1 MIPRYLIGTCA
12 LVSVALVNVPAAAKY
27 RLHYHDGLRAAC
39 TKEINSQCRG
49 VTDARGQLLACLYQH
64 QTSLSPKCEGIVWGS
79 IGRLGKVLAK
89 DQNVLRACD
98 ADALQWCK
106 DTVAGGGNLVS
117 CFLIAQQMM
126 SPQCKAA
133 VFSVWDKRRWGG

>member
-1 MIPRYLIGTCA
+1 MLSRYLIGTCA
-12 LVSVALVNVPAAAKY
+12 IFFLALVNVSALTKD
-27 RLHYHDGLRAAC
+27 RLHYHSAVRTAC
-39 TKEINSQCRG
+39 GNEINSQCRG
-49 VTDARGQLLACLYQH
+49 VPDARGQLLACLYRH

>member
-1 MIPRYLIGTCA
+1 MLSRYLIGTCA
-12 LVSVALVNVPAAAKY
+12 IFFLALVNVSALTKD
-27 RLHYHDGLRAAC
+27 RLHYHSAVRTAC
-39 TKEINSQCRG
+39 GNEINSQCRG
-49 VTDARGQLLACLYQH
+49 VPDARGQLLACLYRH

-106 DTVAGGGNLVS
+106 ETVAGGGNLVS

-133 VFSVWDKRRWGG
+133 VFSVWDKRRRGG

>member
-12 LVSVALVNVPAAAKY
+12 LVSLALVNVPAAAKY

-39 TKEINSQCRG
+39 AKEINSQCRG

-79 IGRLGKVLAK
+79 IGRLGKVLSK

-106 DTVAGGGNLVS
+106 ETVAGGGNLVS
-117 CFLIAQQMM
+117 CFLIAQQVM
-126 SPQCKAA
+126 SPPCRTA
-133 VFSVWDKRRWGG
+133 VYSIWDERQRR

>member
-1 MIPRYLIGTCA
+1 MRYLIGTCA
-12 LVSVALVNVPAAAKY
+12 ILFLALVNVPAAAKDG
-27 RLHYHDGLRAAC
+27 LHYGGLRAAC
-39 TKEINSQCRG
+39 AKEINSQCRG
-49 VTDARGQLLACLYQH
+49 VPDARGKLLACLYRH
-64 QTSLSPKCEGIVWGS
+64 QTSLSPKCEGTVWGS
-79 IGRLGKVLAK
+79 ISRLGKVLAK

-106 DTVAGGGNLVS
+106 ETVAGGGNLVS